1 MTDID
6 VDQPVRVRPE
16 LARAP
21 ARLLARGACSDG
33 GVRRPA
39 E

>member
-6 VDQPVRVRPE
+6 VDQPVRVTPE

>member
-1 MTDID
+1 MNYID
-6 VDQPVRVRPE
+6 VGQPVPVTPE

-21 ARLLARGACSDG
+21 ARLLARGARSDG
-33 GVRRPA
+33 GVRQPA